1 MKNKYLTKMMANSI
15 QKVNNKQNQSQQ
27 AQKIER

>member
-15 QKVNNKQNQSQQ
+15 QNVNNKQNQSQQ
-27 AQKIER
+27 VQEIER